1 MEKISESVRPLLVGM
16 TTGLVTGILVLDV
29 MLPLGLA
36 GMLYVALVMVSL
48 WSPKH
53 TFTLTVAGACT
64 ALILLDYLMPRRP
77 ARLLWLLRIGVLP
90 CLPFGRRP
98 FFRSCGHATKRTS
111 RFCGVCCRS
120 VRHAKKFGMKKAFGI
135 N

>member
-1 MEKISESVRPLLVGM
+1 M
-16 TTGLVTGILVLDV
+16 TGILVLDV

-64 ALILLDYLMPRRP
+64 ALILLDYHHASPSGETAL
-77 ARLLWLLRIGVLP
+77 ALANGVLP

-120 VRHAKKFGMKKAFGI
+120 VRHAKKIGMKEAFGI
-135 N
+135 H